1 VQGNPPPAVGHPIF
15 AEVNPLP
22 SVSPNGDWR
31 ALVEGDWKLA
41 WNSKG
46 LSGLYRRHDDPAE
59 TRNLIASFPDEA
71 RRLQAHLEGF
81 MRALPPPGA
90 MDASGA
96 IDEEYLETLRRLGYA
111 GG

>member
-1 VQGNPPPAVGHPIF
+1 
-15 AEVNPLP
+15 
-22 SVSPNGDWR
+22 
-31 ALVEGDWKLA
+31 
-41 WNSKG
+41 
-46 LSGLYRRHDDPAE
+46 
-59 TRNLIASFPDEA
+59 
-71 RRLQAHLEGF
+71 